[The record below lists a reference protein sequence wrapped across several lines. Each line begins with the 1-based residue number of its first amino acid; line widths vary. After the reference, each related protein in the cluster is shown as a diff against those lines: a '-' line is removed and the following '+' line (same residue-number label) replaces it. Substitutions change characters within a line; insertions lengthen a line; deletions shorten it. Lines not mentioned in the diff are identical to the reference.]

1 MSQAVSLRA
10 EPFKCICGINGLGPA
25 QQAKRQLRPLLTGID
40 IESEKYNQNATSKL
54 QLGDPFA
61 TLPTKSLNGCLY
73 CIWCG
78 KGSGGW
84 LSNLERTSGR
94 QRGASIPG
102 IPAISGCV
110 SASSGLFLSRFFL
123 DGRFVAL
130 AFSFGPTKACSS
142 QAVNSS
148 IKPDK
153 YS

>member
-73 CIWCG
+73 CIWRG

-84 LSNLERTSGR
+84 LSNLERLPEDKGVLPSQGFLPSAA
-94 QRGASIPG
+94 ASQHHLGYSCPG
-102 IPAISGCV
+102 FSWMAALWLWP
-110 SASSGLFLSRFFL
+110 SASGQPRPA
-123 DGRFVAL
+123 VARL
-130 AFSFGPTKACSS
+130 
-142 QAVNSS
+142 
-148 IKPDK
+148 
-153 YS
+153 